1 MNDFL
6 EQTDRAVV
14 AALTMYISEHGKLRD
29 GDSFVVALNNC
40 TLTVSLH
47 GGRLNTEFSNR
58 GTKVKEV
65 MYRLNGSLDIY
76 GENLFSL
83 ARRLCFW
90 REKI

>member
-1 MNDFL
+1 MNKFL
-6 EQTDRAVV
+6 EQADRAVE
-14 AALTMYISEHGKLRD
+14 AALTMYIAEHGKIRD

-40 TLTVSLH
+40 TLTVSLN
-47 GGRLNTEFSNR
+47 GDRLNTDFSNR
-58 GTKVKEV
+58 GIKVKEAV
-65 MYRLNGSLDIY
+65 YRLNGSLDVY

>member
-6 EQTDRAVV
+6 EQTDRAVGT
-14 AALTMYISEHGKLRD
+14 ALTMYISEHGKLRD

-58 GTKVKEV
+58 DTKVKEV